1 MFYLLFTR
9 QVGWKAPQMVQLCW
23 CLLFVVISD
32 LFLVLRAPHSAMS
45 RSSWRTCWGQWTE
58 PWFPWDGTP
67 SSLWVNSTP
76 LSHLPRPACNRI
88 VIPGDPKQSKP
99 LLSLCVCVCSG
110 SCKALPGKFCCGW
123 HRGREGGKK
132 KKKKKASK
140 ISVSRWLARIDI
152 CVHQNDVVLVIRQLR
167 SVGMRFGCCYCIT
180 SIYLSFWLKLSCPK

>member
-9 QVGWKAPQMVQLCW
+9 QVGWKAPQMLQLCW

-76 LSHLPRPACNRI
+76 LSHLPQPACNRI
-88 VIPGDPKQSKP
+88 AIPGDPKQSKP
-99 LLSLCVCVCSG
+99 LLSLCVCVCVCAQEAAKHCLVNFAVVDTG
-110 SCKALPGKFCCGW
+110 EE
-123 HRGREGGKK
+123 RKK
-132 KKKKKASK
+132 KKKKLQK
-140 ISVSRWLARIDI
+140 
-152 CVHQNDVVLVIRQLR
+152 
-167 SVGMRFGCCYCIT
+167 
-180 SIYLSFWLKLSCPK
+180 YLWAGD